1 MNLFLRNKVAMY
13 SNGTAA
19 ATLLLA
25 LAGCGTGPVGKGPE
39 NIGFSGHELSDGKR
53 AGAAV
58 TGLLFA
64 GNDNQPC
71 DCWTGQSTGGNWIA
85 SINYT
90 GQAGLGSAVTVTGGK
105 WSWLDADDVIK
116 WGRIT
121 GGAVTWPSTLDSDS
135 MKCGAGVARLA
146 ITLTVAGES
155 ADGSFK
161 GCLDDTHLDP
171 RRQPFVFPPKIWGTL
186 SFERD

>member
-1 MNLFLRNKVAMY
+1 MNLFLRNIVALC

-25 LAGCGTGPVGKGPE
+25 LAGCGTGPVEKGASDV
-39 NIGFSGHELSDGKR
+39 GFSGHELSTGQR
-53 AGAAV
+53 AGNVV

-64 GNDNQPC
+64 GSDNPPC
-71 DCWTGQSTGGNWIA
+71 DCWTGQSAGGNWVANIDYA
-85 SINYT
+85 
-90 GQAGLGSAVTVTGGK
+90 GQAGLGSAAKITGGK
-105 WSWLDADDVIK
+105 WSWLDAGDVIK

-121 GGAVTWPSTLDSDS
+121 GGAVTWPSPLDSDS
-135 MKCGAGVARLA
+135 MKCGEGVARFA
-146 ITLTVAGES
+146 VTLSVSGES
-155 ADGSFK
+155 GGSFK

-186 SFERD
+186 NLERD